1 MIKDIDDVKVEEVNA
16 SEKKEEG
23 KISSWG
29 ELAKPKDKPA
39 VKPQPKEVKT
49 VDASKTSAV
58 VKDNGDNE
66 SEAGSEQ
73 YIVIDGK
80 KFWEIQIEGEAEE
93 YLMDDEGNIYDGDG
107 KYIGTAKEGE
117 DEEDDN

>member
-1 MIKDIDDVKVEEVNA
+1 MNA
-16 SEKKEEG
+16 TEKKEEG

-29 ELAKPKDKPA
+29 ELAKPKEKEKPA
-39 VKPQPKEVKT
+39 VKPQPKDIVRP
-49 VDASKTSAV
+49 VDAAKTSV
-58 VKDNGDNE
+58 VAKDNANGGDNE

-107 KYIGTAKEGE
+107 KYVGTAKEGE

>member
-29 ELAKPKDKPA
+29 ELAKPKEKEKPA

-80 KFWEIQIEGEAEE
+80 KF
-93 YLMDDEGNIYDGDG
+93 
-107 KYIGTAKEGE
+107 
-117 DEEDDN
+117 